1 MGALVLGVGALVGL
15 ILLASWFVNADPKTV
30 IKAAR
35 YAAIVLILGAIVLLV
50 AFGRLALILPLLF
63 FLWPLLR
70 NFRTAFDRMKAAQ
83 GGSAGRVSSI
93 DTRFIRMTLDHDSG
107 AMSGTVKEGR
117 FEGQSL
123 DAMSEDDLHQLAGE
137 VTSDE
142 QSAQVLEAYLDR
154 RFGAEWRDEAGE
166 QPGGQ
171 SGGRRERPPRPQTGA
186 MTRDEAL
193 AILGLEDGVTEDEIR
208 TAHKRLML
216 KVHPDQGGSG
226 YLATKLNEAKDVLL
240 KG

>member
-15 ILLASWFVNADPKTV
+15 ILIASWFVNADPKTV

-35 YAAIVLILGAIVLLV
+35 YAAIVLILAVIVLLA

-117 FEGQSL
+117 FEGQQL
-123 DAMSEDDLHQLAGE
+123 DAMSEDDLHQLAGD
-137 VTSDE
+137 VASDE

-154 RFGAEWRDEAGE
+154 RFGAEWRDEAG
-166 QPGGQ
+166 GQ
-171 SGGRRERPPRPQTGA
+171 AGGRSERPPRAQTGA

-193 AILGLEDGVTEDEIR
+193 AILGLEDGATEDEIR

>member
-15 ILLASWFVNADPKTV
+15 ILIASWFVNADPKTV

-35 YAAIVLILGAIVLLV
+35 YAAIVLILAVIVLLV

-154 RFGAEWRDEAGE
+154 RFGAEWRDEAS
-166 QPGGQ
+166 GQ
-171 SGGRRERPPRPQTGA
+171 TGSRSERPPRPQTGA

-193 AILGLEDGVTEDEIR
+193 AILGLEEGATEDEIR

>member
-15 ILLASWFVNADPKTV
+15 ILIASWFANADPKTI

-35 YAAIVLILGAIVLLV
+35 WGAIVLILGVIILLL

-70 NFRTAFDRMKAAQ
+70 NFRLAFDRMKAAQ
-83 GGSAGRVSSI
+83 GGSAGRTSSI
-93 DTRFIRMTLDHDSG
+93 DTRFFRMTLDHDSG
-107 AMSGTVKEGR
+107 AMGGRVKEGR
-117 FEGQSL
+117 FEGRDL
-123 DAMSEDDLHQLAGE
+123 DTLTEEDLHTLAGE
-137 VTSDE
+137 AATDE

-154 RFGAEWRDEAGE
+154 RLGSDWREAG
-166 QPGGQ
+166 GGSDRAGQ
-171 SGGRRERPPRPQTGA
+171 RPPRAQAGG
-186 MTRDEAL
+186 MTREEAL
-193 AILGLEDGVTEDEIR
+193 SILGLDDGASAEDIR

-216 KVHPDQGGSG
+216 KVHPDQGGSD